1 VSTTPRRHL
10 RETIAILVVGAA
22 LAVFVVLQIAMA
34 GRISQGVTVAGIDL
48 GGLSAAAAEETLRS
62 DLWPR
67 ISLVQLET
75 GEKEPLTLSLARLGV
90 SLDATA
96 TAAAAAQRGRHEL
109 PLGLSVWL
117 PGSGGDVAPILKFDA
132 VALEQG
138 LTAVRGPV
146 EVASRDARLTIDKRG
161 VAVVPSSDG
170 RAVDATALARA
181 IVASATRGSAYAG
194 PVPLLAVSPKVST
207 AVAESRAGA
216 AAAYLSRPIILRHA
230 GQSIR
235 LTPRTIADMLS
246 VNISADADTYP
257 FTFRNDQARGEL
269 RRLLAW
275 AERPPVDARI
285 IVHPKGGITV
295 TQSHDG
301 EVLDLELLLEDLDAA
316 AIGGGLRTVVVST
329 SAAVPKLSSEDVR
342 NMGLSSLGSQFTTY
356 FDPGNAAR
364 AGNIALAAK
373 LVDGTVIDPG
383 RTFSLNA
390 AMGPR
395 TVNRGFDYAP
405 VIAADGV
412 LRQGVGGGICQYA
425 TTLFNAALFAGLPM
439 VDRQPHSLYI
449 SHYPIGRDA
458 TVAWGSADL
467 RFRNDTA
474 NKLLI
479 RSWVEGDALRVAI
492 VGKTGRA
499 VDLKTTRFYDIRKPA
514 HGRSDPRVIY
524 DADLGPGVVR
534 WERGINGRTVKVER
548 TVRRTDGTLVFRD
561 SFVSRYEP
569 LDWVKRVGTS

>member
-146 EVASRDARLTIDKRG
+146 EVASRDARLTNDKRG

-194 PVPLLAVSPKVST
+194 PVPLLAVSPRVST

>member
-1 VSTTPRRHL
+1 MNSSQRRRL
-10 RETIAILVVGAA
+10 RATIAILMIGAA
-22 LAVFVVLQIAMA
+22 LAVFVVFQIVMA
-34 GRISQGVTVAGIDL
+34 ERISPSVTVAGIDL
-48 GGLSAAAAEETLRS
+48 GGMSADAAESALES

-75 GEKEPLTLSLARLGV
+75 DEKEPLTLSLAQLGI
-90 SLDATA
+90 SLDTTA
-96 TAAAAAQRGRHEL
+96 TAAAAVLRGRHEL

-117 PGSGGDVAPILKFDA
+117 PGSGGDVAPILKIDA
-132 VALEQG
+132 SALEQG
-138 LTAVRGPV
+138 LMGVRELV
-146 EVASRDARLTIDKRG
+146 DVAACDARLTIDKSG
-161 VAVVPSSDG
+161 IEVVPSIDG
-170 RAVDATALARA
+170 RAVDATALTRA
-181 IVASATRGSAYAG
+181 IAASAREGSAYVG
-194 PVPLLAVSPKVST
+194 PVPMLAVSPRVTT

-216 AAAYLSRPIILRHA
+216 AVAYLSRPIILRHA
-230 GQSIR
+230 AQSIE
-235 LTPRTIADMLS
+235 LTPRTTAGILT
-246 VNISADADTYP
+246 VNLAADADKHP
-257 FTFRNDQARGEL
+257 LTFHNDRARKEL
-269 RRLLAW
+269 RRLLSW

-295 TQSHDG
+295 MESRDG
-301 EVLDLELLLEDLDAA
+301 EVLDWELLLDDLDAA
-316 AIGGGLRTVVVST
+316 AVGGGLRTVVVST
-329 SAAVPKLSSEDVR
+329 SPAAPKLSSDDVR

-364 AGNIALAAK
+364 ASNLALAAK

-425 TTLFNAALFAGLPM
+425 TTLFNAALFAGLPV
-439 VDRQPHSLYI
+439 VDRQAHSLYI

-458 TVAWGSADL
+458 TVAWGSVDL

-479 RSWVEGDALRVAI
+479 RSWVEGDALKVAI
-492 VGKTGRA
+492 VGKTGRT
-499 VDLKTTRFYDIRKPA
+499 VTLKTTRFYDVRKPA
-514 HGRSDPRVIY
+514 HGQSDPRVIY

-534 WERGINGRTVKVER
+534 WEQGIDGRTVKVER
-548 TVRRTDGTLVFRD
+548 TVRRGDGTLIFRD
-561 SFVSRYEP
+561 NFVSRYEP
-569 LDWVKRVGTS
+569 LDWVKRVGTN